1 MHFIVFLLT
10 SSRFSFL
17 IYIWEEKSVH
27 LVTQNGTVMSI
38 ASFALR
44 YFFFFFFKNVL
55 FFLAFFVCLFV
66 GTKILVWLTV
76 QGFTSTREHWTFK
89 TGLQEYKQEGR
100 HISPPFL
107 PLDLLSH
114 SCYVFPAYCELC
126 LFKHFCPKLN

>member
-1 MHFIVFLLT
+1 MHFVVFLLT
-10 SSRFSFL
+10 SSIFSFL

-38 ASFALR
+38 ASFSLR
-44 YFFFFFFKNVL
+44 YFCFS
-55 FFLAFFVCLFV
+55 LAFFVCLFV
-66 GTKILVWLTV
+66 STKILVWLTV

-100 HISPPFL
+100 HVSPPFL

-114 SCYVFPAYCELC
+114 RCYVFPAYCKLC